1 MMLLSTSE
9 NNKQHF
15 DGILKIF
22 AYGIQGPGIW
32 NLEYSSRNGKSH

>member
-1 MMLLSTSE
+1 MMLLSTGE

-15 DGILKIF
+15 DGILKIC
-22 AYGIQGPGIW
+22 AYGILDPGIW